1 MESARRNGRLAR
13 ALPGGQHLITY
24 FKQDCFV
31 TVPLV
36 AGREPSVS
44 LCVGLSFPE
53 GMSALSAPV
62 LTLRDYKFKPTPP
75 PQTKAPRGS
84 ALEDRMKAKETLGS
98 QGAFTQR
105 EYRGHLNVPRATIPT
120 ETTPPP
126 APGQSSLH

>member
-1 MESARRNGRLAR
+1 M
-13 ALPGGQHLITY
+13 
-24 FKQDCFV
+24 

-84 ALEDRMKAKETLGS
+84 ALEDKDEG
-98 QGAFTQR
+98 QR
-105 EYRGHLNVPRATIPT
+105 NPWKSRGFHTERIPRAFKRATRHHT
-120 ETTPPP
+120 HRTPPP
-126 APGQSSLH
+126 RPRSKQFALKLQHDLVGGGFRKPRASVGKLLPEKAR